1 MALSKIDVANFLDGT
16 IPQGNVANASLGA
29 VTALPAGV
37 GGSLIKLSSASAS
50 SDASVSF
57 DLSSTYDNYLLIGHK
72 VRPVT
77 DGAEPYMYFSEDGG
91 SSYIT
96 TDAFAGRTYAR
107 ITNAATSG
115 AEQNSIAGAVQIG
128 TDLGNDGNGSFEF
141 WFFGAN
147 DTGGSGT
154 ANKFGNCTYTSKHQ
168 VDDYT
173 WDTGYAIQTDVAIN
187 QLKFQM
193 SSGNISTGEFTLYGM
208 AK

>member
-1 MALSKIDVANFLDGT
+1 MALSKVDAANFLTGT
-16 IPQGNVANASLGA
+16 IPSGNVANASLNS
-29 VTALPAGV
+29 VTALPSGV
-37 GGSLIKLSSASAS
+37 GGSLVKISSASAS

-96 TDAFAGRTYAR
+96 TNAFSGRIYCR
-107 ITNAATSG
+107 ITNAGASG
-115 AEQNSIAGAVQIG
+115 AEQNTIAGAVQMG

-147 DTGGSGT
+147 DTGSSGT

-168 VDDYT
+168 TDDYT

-193 SSGNISTGEFTLYGM
+193 STGNISTGEFTLYGM

>member
-1 MALSKIDVANFLDGT
+1 MALIKLNNNSI
-16 IPQGNVANASLGA
+16 SA
-29 VTALPAGV
+29 VTALPSAIDT
-37 GGSLIKLSSASAS
+37 GSLIKISSASAS

-91 SSYIT
+91 SSYKT
-96 TDAFAGRTYAR
+96 NDTYSGRSYIR
-107 ITNAATSG
+107 ITNALASG
-115 AEQNSIAGAVQIG
+115 AEQNTIAGAVQMG
-128 TDLGNDGNGSFEF
+128 TDVGNDGNGSFEF

-168 VDDYT
+168 NDDYT
-173 WDTGYAIQTDVAIN
+173 WDTGFAVTGTVAIN

>member
-1 MALSKIDVANFLDGT
+1 MAITKLVSD
-16 IPQGNVANASLGA
+16 SLG
-29 VTALPAGV
+29 AGV
-37 GGSLIKLSSASAS
+37 GGSLVKLSSASAS

-77 DGAEPYMYFSEDGG
+77 DNVEPYMYFSEDGG
-91 SSYIT
+91 SSYKT
-96 TDAFAGRTYAR
+96 SDTYSGRTYAR
-107 ITNAATSG
+107 ITDSAVSG
-115 AEQNSIAGAVQIG
+115 GEQNTIAGAVQIA

-154 ANKFGNCTYTSKHQ
+154 ANKFGNCTYTAKHK
-168 VDDYT
+168 DFDYT
-173 WDTGYAIQTDVAIN
+173 WDTGFAVTGDVAIN

-193 SSGNISTGEFTLYGM
+193 SSGNILTGEFTLYGM